1 MPSSLNWLDVPPL
14 WYVPAMAIDRRTR
27 RVCSLAALTFG
38 LTAAAGL
45 GVHAQAP
52 AGIAPDRTALNF
64 AIRGE
69 AGTPAQV
76 VHLEHVT
83 PGTPVD
89 WTAVSTVPWL
99 TLTPAGGRTP
109 ARLTVAL
116 GAAPSG
122 PARTET
128 GTVRIALAGAPAP
141 ITITVTL
148 SVAPGPGTPPF
159 GSFDA
164 PADRTSITAPITLQ
178 GWALDDVFVE
188 GVDIVTGPSRRVVAH
203 AVFADG
209 GRPDVEA
216 AAPTAPFHTRGSWGA
231 VIDPATLPRPHGTL
245 KFTAVARDREGQSA
259 DVGSRLLTVMPA
271 SRAPL
276 PPEWQFML
284 VAAVGLGLVL
294 AVART
299 RLPAPVPVVDATG
312 AARESWWESAA
323 VCVIIGGFLALHIP
337 WMMRSLDYDELYT
350 ASRFVVDV
358 PLSTPLTT
366 VGVFNNHALYSLL
379 AWCSVAVLG
388 SAEWVVRLP
397 ALVLGAGAVVATW
410 RLSRRLMAPAA
421 AVAAAA
427 LLAASPFFG
436 EWSRSARGYTGL
448 AAMATCSLLFFIRLI
463 HSGRPRDAVAHAVTS
478 ALAIYFHLYGVWIL
492 AVQGGLVVW
501 RAFGRRPGDHQREP
515 GWRTASVSV
524 VAAGALALLMYAP
537 VVSGLAQV
545 FAARGH
551 GTFSGGFGLALGR
564 AIAGAESG
572 WMVAL
577 AAVLAAA
584 GVVSLARR
592 HPVAVSAAVGA
603 LVAPLLLMW
612 VWLRPLDLQ
621 PRFFVY
627 WMPLFAVLAAASAWR
642 AWRWR
647 PAAGLAVAAM
657 IAWMA
662 FGWVQLNMSPAPT
675 GGGYRAMLA
684 GTGSGPVYIVGA
696 DAEMFRYYLGPI
708 TPLHSVS
715 ALDRALADT
724 PTLRVAYHAVP
735 WNTPDLRAIADRLA
749 RRCAVDDRG
758 RVVMFQCRD

>member
-1 MPSSLNWLDVPPL
+1 
-14 WYVPAMAIDRRTR
+14 MAIDRRR
-27 RVCSLAALTFG
+27 RRGWPFAVLALG
-38 LTAAAGL
+38 LAAAAGP
-45 GVHAQAP
+45 GVYAQAP

-69 AGTPAQV
+69 ASTPAQV
-76 VHLEHVT
+76 VHLEHAT

-89 WTAVSTVPWL
+89 WTAASTVPWL

-116 GAAPSG
+116 QAAPAG
-122 PARTET
+122 PARTES
-128 GTVRIALAGAPAP
+128 GTIQIALAGAPAP
-141 ITITVTL
+141 LTITVTL
-148 SVAPGPGTPPF
+148 SVAPGPGAPPF

-164 PADRTSITAPITLQ
+164 PANGASITAPITLQ

-216 AAPTAPFHTRGSWGA
+216 VAPTTPFHTRGSWGA

-245 KFTAVARDREGQSA
+245 KFIAVARDREGQSA
-259 DVGSRLLTVMPA
+259 DLGSRLLTVMPA
-271 SRAPL
+271 SRARL
-276 PPEWQFML
+276 PPEWQFL
-284 VAAVGLGLVL
+284 LIAAAGLGLVL

-299 RLPAPVPVVDATG
+299 RYPAPVPVTNAAG
-312 AARESWWESAA
+312 AAEESWLEAAA
-323 VCVIIGGFLALHIP
+323 VCVVIGEFIALHVP

-358 PLSTPLTT
+358 PLATPLTT
-366 VGVFNNHALYSLL
+366 VGVFNNHPLYSLL

-397 ALVLGAGAVVATW
+397 ALALGAGAVLATW

-448 AAMATCSLLFFIRLI
+448 AAMATCSLLFFVRLI
-463 HSGRPRDAVAHAVTS
+463 HSGRPRDAVAHAVTG

-492 AVQGGLVVW
+492 GVQGALVAW

-515 GWRTASVSV
+515 GWRMASVSV
-524 VAAGALALLMYAP
+524 MAAGALALALYAP
-537 VVSGLAQV
+537 QVSGLAQV
-545 FAARGH
+545 FVARGQ
-551 GTFSGGFGLALGR
+551 GTFSDGFGLALSR
-564 AIAGAESG
+564 AIAGTESA
-572 WMVAL
+572 WMVA
-577 AAVLAAA
+577 VAAA
-584 GVVSLARR
+584 LAVAGLVSLARR
-592 HPVAVSAAVGA
+592 HPVTVSAIVGA
-603 LVAPLLLMW
+603 LVVPLLAMW

-627 WMPLFAVLAAASAWR
+627 WMPQFAVLAVAGAWR

-647 PAAGLAVAAM
+647 PAAGLAVAA
-657 IAWMA
+657 IITWMA
-662 FGWVQLNMSPAPT
+662 VGWVQQNMTPAPA
-675 GGGYRAMLA
+675 GDGYRAMLA
-684 GTGSGPVYIVGA
+684 GTGSGPTFIVGA
-696 DAEMFRYYLGPI
+696 DAEMFRYYLGPT

-758 RVVMFQCRD
+758 RVVMFQCRE